1 MYKQEGYTLV
11 AAAIEMYN
19 TLGAGFLEEVYQECL
34 ERELASRNIPFTA
47 QPSLHIAYKGTFI
60 QKYYRPDLYAFDGI
74 IIEMKAVK
82 SLTEN
87 EEAQLFNY
95 LKATGKPV
103 GYLFNFG
110 NPQKL
115 EWKRFIYT
123 PTPPAIAS
131 SLGANQ

>member
-11 AAAIEMYN
+11 AAAIEVYN
-19 TLGAGFLEEVYQECL
+19 TLGPGFLEEVYQECL
-34 ERELASRNIPFTA
+34 ERELASRGIPFTP
-47 QPSLHIAYKGTFI
+47 QPNLRISYKGAPI

-74 IIEMKAVK
+74 IVELK
-82 SLTEN
+82 SIKFLTEN
-87 EEAQLFNY
+87 EYAQLFNY

-115 EWKRFIYT
+115 EWKRFIHT
-123 PTPPAIAS
+123 PTPPATAS
-131 SLGANQ
+131 PP